1 MLRTLCTLH
10 ITLDWYRA
18 FPHRCG
24 TFLGFQSF
32 IRLIECSFP
41 IGLKDLTYIFV
52 IFIVQLRLIRCL
64 RLHSESVTELRIK
77 SWGSDFH
84 VSTLSFRSILMSNL
98 K

>member
-1 MLRTLCTLH
+1 MLKILCTLH
-10 ITLDWYRA
+10 IHWI
-18 FPHRCG
+18 G
-24 TFLGFQSF
+24 TKLFLTDMEHFLVF
-32 IRLIECSFP
+32 RLLLNSQCSFP

-52 IFIVQLRLIRCL
+52 IFIVQPRLIKCL

-77 SWGSDFH
+77 SWGSGFH